1 MLEHDGPG
9 ARPRLRGAG
18 FHDLALDADRVAGE
32 HRLRELPTGQ
42 SELRGDRAE
51 RELVQRERTTSAIV
65 NMLFT
70 SGLPNSLHTNRNDN
84 SSITDHDLWRA
95 ATKPNWESL

>member
-1 MLEHDGPG
+1 
-9 ARPRLRGAG
+9 
-18 FHDLALDADRVAGE
+18 
-32 HRLRELPTGQ
+32 
-42 SELRGDRAE
+42 
-51 RELVQRERTTSAIV
+51 
-65 NMLFT
+65 MLFT